1 MFIILWAGGVQHR
14 SAVLY
19 LFAKWTRVDVT
30 LPLSLRR
37 ALLAFSRM
45 VLTGFLVHYISVNSG
60 ARFFIYAPNSTDHV
74 ALYCL
79 YVKIEVR

>member
-1 MFIILWAGGVQHR
+1 M
-14 SAVLY
+14 
-19 LFAKWTRVDVT
+19 
-30 LPLSLRR
+30 SLRR

-79 YVKIEVR
+79 YVKIEIR